1 MAEPLV
7 FRVGK
12 LVDDFPEAAELWG
25 AGDTDLEDT
34 FSYLQSIVPDAEKRV
49 LSDQSD
55 KDIEQWLEDLKDA
68 FYEAEDLLE
77 EWSIDVMPLQES
89 PSKDE
94 KLKQVIPSSS
104 SPSEKP
110 DLRLEMSTRAKEI
123 RKRLEAIAAEGTDLG
138 LRECAVVVRV
148 ERRERLDAFVC
159 DEEIIGREDAK
170 SVILKFLLDSKTD
183 DQIPVLSI
191 WGDDGVG
198 KTALARCLYEDDMV
212 KKHFDLRIWVN
223 GFGNLEGELRK
234 IRGRETTGR
243 EDDVLRLQRYLLVI
257 DDLQDEDRGQWG
269 SLKSLLMGGARG
281 SKILIT
287 TRDRGIEKLPSS
299 ICELKHLTF
308 LDLSENEGIIRLPD
322 SVTRLETLQVLK
334 LNMCYKLIELPEDF
348 RKLVNLRQL
357 EISDCS
363 ALSHMP
369 QGLGQLTLL
378 HTLTDFLLPRNDS
391 CPQNHS
397 GLGELN
403 KSSNLREASELK

>member
-25 AGDTDLEDT
+25 TGDTEMEDT

-49 LSDQSD
+49 LSDESD
-55 KDIEQWLEDLKDA
+55 KDIEQWLEDPKDA

-77 EWSIDVMPLQES
+77 EWSIDVMPLRES

-110 DLRLEMSTRAKEI
+110 DLRLEMRTRAKEI
-123 RKRLEAIAAEGTDLG
+123 RKTRSHRCRRDGFG
-138 LRECAVVVRV
+138 LARVRV

-198 KTALARCLYEDDMV
+198 KTALARCLYEDDLV

-269 SLKSLLMGGARG
+269 A
-281 SKILIT
+281 
-287 TRDRGIEKLPSS
+287 
-299 ICELKHLTF
+299 
-308 LDLSENEGIIRLPD
+308 
-322 SVTRLETLQVLK
+322 
-334 LNMCYKLIELPEDF
+334 
-348 RKLVNLRQL
+348 
-357 EISDCS
+357 
-363 ALSHMP
+363 
-369 QGLGQLTLL
+369 
-378 HTLTDFLLPRNDS
+378 
-391 CPQNHS
+391 
-397 GLGELN
+397 
-403 KSSNLREASELK
+403 